1 MTNNRAMDHL
11 QSLRLFARVVERRS
25 FTAAASDI
33 GIPRSTATEA
43 IRQLEARLGAR
54 LLDRTTRHVAAT
66 PDGQLYYERCTS
78 ILADLDDAEAVLRDR
93 EPHGQLRID
102 APGLLTRS
110 FILPGLPAFLT
121 RYPRLQLHI
130 GQTDRLVDLVREG
143 VDCAIRVGEPVDSG
157 LILRRLGML
166 HEVTVASPD
175 YLARH
180 GVPRSVDDLDGHA
193 MVGFLS
199 SLSGEVLPLEFTVAG
214 EPREIRLPMR
224 VSANHSDTT
233 ADLARQGFGLVQAPR
248 YRFAAELAAGSLV
261 EVLPDH
267 PPSPTPLSALY
278 PHNRE
283 LSPRLRVFLDFL
295 VDIFRHAPI

>member
-1 MTNNRAMDHL
+1 MDHL

-25 FTAAASDI
+25 FTAAANDI
-33 GIPRSTATEA
+33 GVPRSTATES

-66 PDGQLYYERCTS
+66 ADGQLYYERCTG

-102 APGLLTRS
+102 APSLLTRS

-175 YLARH
+175 YLAQH
-180 GVPRSVDDLDGHA
+180 GVPRSVDDLGGHA

-199 SLSGEVLPLEFTVAG
+199 SLTGDVLPLEFTVEG
-214 EPREIRLPMR
+214 EAQEIRLPMR

-248 YRFAAELAAGSLV
+248 YRFAAELAAGTLV
-261 EVLPDH
+261 EILPDH

-283 LSPRLRVFLDFL
+283 LSPRLHVFLDFL
-295 VDIFRHAPI
+295 VDLFRHAPI